1 MGKKR
6 IEWIDIS
13 KGIAILLVI
22 FGHVS
27 ILPWAPYKKLI
38 FSVHM
43 PLFFIVAGLTASGK
57 TGIQYIKKQTQRLI
71 VPYVIVSVITVI
83 LSTIISQKVDV
94 FWEVEKILWA
104 SGVPAN
110 YGPGVPITGEEFIPT
125 VGAIWFLPCMWCGK
139 ILFGAIL
146 KYTEKFKE
154 YSRAVVVL
162 LISAIGFIL
171 GQYVKVPFGVDI
183 AIFVTIFM
191 YAGYLIKTYQVL
203 EMKYQLI
210 GIVALIFWYL
220 SFRCGAVELSARFYG
235 DFPKC
240 IFTILGAV
248 GGSYIIFVFSRE
260 ILQRINI
267 IKIFL
272 EFCGRKSLLILCVH
286 HLEGCFIHWENILG
300 NVIPEKSVFVGAM
313 ILGLVR
319 SGFIVMVCLLIE
331 LLRKRIKEW
340 RQI

>member
-1 MGKKR
+1 MFFGK
-6 IEWIDIS
+6 
-13 KGIAILLVI
+13 L
-22 FGHVS
+22 
-27 ILPWAPYKKLI
+27 KKYY
-38 FSVHM
+38 
-43 PLFFIVAGLTASGK
+43 GL
-57 TGIQYIKKQTQRLI
+57 QVFRQ
-71 VPYVIVSVITVI
+71 
-83 LSTIISQKVDV
+83 IIC
-94 FWEVEKILWA
+94 
-104 SGVPAN
+104 
-110 YGPGVPITGEEFIPT
+110 PGVPITGEEFIPT

-248 GGSYIIFVFSRE
+248 GGSYIIFVFSE
-260 ILQRINI
+260 Q
-267 IKIFL
+267 K
-272 EFCGRKSLLILCVH
+272 FCNALILLKYFWNFV
-286 HLEGCFIHWENILG
+286 EEN
-300 NVIPEKSVFVGAM
+300 
-313 ILGLVR
+313 R
-319 SGFIVMVCLLIE
+319 Y
-331 LLRKRIKEW
+331 
-340 RQI
+340 